1 MAPRPRRSAFNR
13 LGAPDSGTS
22 PATDGAVSA
31 AAFAPVPATPGGV
44 QAVDTALEIL
54 ETIAYAADPI
64 GVTQIAAAAAVTKSA
79 AFRHLQTLLGRG
91 YILQDPVT
99 SRFRLGPKTF
109 LIGRFANA
117 ALDLG
122 ALFEPAMRDARD
134 ASGHTVVLSTP
145 TPHGAFVV
153 STLQGLQPIEIG
165 VRPGSQLPLCSS
177 AQGRISLAFGPPE
190 MAGQALAGP
199 IPRFTVATITDPESL
214 AAEIVR
220 VRARRWA
227 VAPEEMLPG
236 VNALAAPVC
245 DAAGRLVAAVAMV
258 GSIQHIAAAPE
269 PRLVSIVH
277 TLASHAERALHQAT
291 GPARG
296 RR

>member
-1 MAPRPRRSAFNR
+1 MAPRARRSAHPHPA
-13 LGAPDSGTS
+13 GPS
-22 PATDGAVSA
+22 PAPAAEGAVPVAERA
-31 AAFAPVPATPGGV
+31 AAPATPGGV

-64 GVTQIAAAAAVTKSA
+64 GVTQIATTVAITKSA

-91 YILQDPVT
+91 YILQDPDT

-109 LIGRFANA
+109 LIGRLANA

-122 ALFEPAMRDARD
+122 ALFEPAMRAARD
-134 ASGHTVVLSTP
+134 ASGLTVVLSTP
-145 TPHGAFVV
+145 TPQGAFVV

-190 MAGQALAGP
+190 VAQRVLAEP
-199 IPRFTVATITDPESL
+199 IPRFTGATLTDPERL

-236 VNALAAPVC
+236 VNAVAAPVT

-258 GSIQHIAAAPE
+258 GSIQHIAATPE
-269 PRLVSIVH
+269 PRLVRIVQA
-277 TLASHAERALHQAT
+277 LADQAERALHQAA
-291 GPARG
+291 PAARG